1 MVEIAHSFIADIL
14 PFSWASYAFMRNAL
28 MGIVLAAPMFG
39 LLGTMVVSN
48 RMVFFSDVLG
58 HAALTGVAIGVLLG
72 VTDVS
77 WSVVVFCSLLA
88 VLVNL
93 FQAHTNSSSDT
104 VLGVFFA
111 VVVAVGVV
119 ILSKGGGFS
128 KYTSFLIGDI
138 LTVSVKQVEILFFLF
153 VSVAAFWFIAGNVL
167 LLSSLN
173 HAIARSRGI
182 PVKAVEIMFS
192 VLVAVVVAVCIKFV
206 GILII
211 NSFLVLPAAAARL
224 VSRRFSDYT
233 FLSVIISIVC
243 GVAGLLVSYYWN
255 TAAGATIVLFCALAY
270 VIALAVKWI
279 MKRG

>member
-1 MVEIAHSFIADIL
+1 
-14 PFSWASYAFMRNAL
+14 MRNAL

>member
-1 MVEIAHSFIADIL
+1 MVEMLHRALADIL
-14 PFSWASYAFMRNAL
+14 PFSWVSYAFMRNAF

-58 HAALTGVAIGVLLG
+58 HAALTGVALG
-72 VTDVS
+72 VMLGITDVS
-77 WSVVVFCSLLA
+77 WSVIVFCSLLA

-93 FQAHTNSSSDT
+93 FQAHTNAASDT

-111 VVVAVGVV
+111 VVVAAGVV
-119 ILSKGGGFS
+119 ILSKGGGFA

-138 LTVSVKQVEILFFLF
+138 LTVSVRQVEILFFLL
-153 VSVAAFWFIAGNVL
+153 VAVAAFWFLAGNVL

-173 HAIARSRGI
+173 RAIARSRGI
-182 PVKAVEIMFS
+182 PVRVVEVMFS
-192 VLVAVVVAVCIKFV
+192 VLVAIVVAVCIKFV

-224 VSRRFSDYT
+224 ISRRFSDYT
-233 FLSVIISIVC
+233 SLSVVISIVC

-255 TAAGATIVLFCALAY
+255 TAAGATIVLFCALVY
-270 VIALAVKWI
+270 FIALAVKWI
-279 MKRG
+279 MKRD